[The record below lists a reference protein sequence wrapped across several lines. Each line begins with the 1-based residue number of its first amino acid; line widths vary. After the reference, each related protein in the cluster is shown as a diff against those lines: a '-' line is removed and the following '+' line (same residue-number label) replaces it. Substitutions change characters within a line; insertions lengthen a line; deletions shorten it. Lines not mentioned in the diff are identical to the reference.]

1 MTIHADGRLAALAS
15 GARLLARAG
24 TLDEQLDG
32 LAAAACTVTG
42 ATSCLIYLLDGE
54 HGVLL
59 AGGSAGIGDLAV
71 EPVAPLAVSAASEAG
86 DPVAAA
92 VLARRSEIVPVT
104 DAMRATL
111 AAAAGDIVAMGL
123 IPLVTQDGT
132 GAQEVQG
139 LLVVGLPEEPADAGD
154 AADLIGGLDAVGDLA
169 ASAVRSARLEQALVE
184 RSDWFDRLAHTDP
197 LTGLANRRT
206 FDRMLELEL
215 ARAGRQA
222 TPLSLV
228 LFDIDGLGTIS
239 ARHGADVGDDV
250 LRRVAATLADSVRL
264 VDTVARYGGDEFI
277 VLAPGSAGS
286 TVAQRVVN
294 AVAGLDPIDG
304 GDPLTLSAG
313 VVRFPEDGA
322 SGGELLAAVDEALR
336 SAKATAPGT
345 VIERS

>member
-1 MTIHADGRLAALAS
+1 VSTQLDGRLAALAS
-15 GARLLARAG
+15 GARLLARTG
-24 TLDEQLDG
+24 MLDAQLDG
-32 LAAAACTVTG
+32 LAAGACSVSG

-54 HGVLL
+54 QGVLQP
-59 AGGSAGIGDLAV
+59 GGSAGIGDLTV
-71 EPVAPLAVSAASEAG
+71 EPIPPLAVNAAADAG

-92 VLARRSEIVPVT
+92 VLARRTEIVPVT
-104 DAMRATL
+104 ESMRAAL
-111 AAAAGDIVAMGL
+111 AAAAGEIVAMGL
-123 IPLVTQDGT
+123 VPLVTQDGT

-139 LLVVGLPEEPADAGD
+139 LLVVGLAEEPADAGM
-154 AADLIGGLDAVGDLA
+154 AADLIGGLDAIGDLA
-169 ASAVRSARLEQALVE
+169 ASAVRAARLEQALVE
-184 RSDWFDRLAHTDP
+184 RSDWYDRLAHTDP

-206 FDRMLELEL
+206 FDRMFELEL

-286 TVAQRVVN
+286 TVAERVVR
-294 AVAGLDPIDG
+294 AVGDLDPVDG
-304 GDPLTLSAG
+304 GARLTLSAG
-313 VVRFPEDGA
+313 VVRFPDDGA
-322 SGGELLAAVDEALR
+322 SADELLAAVDEALGR
-336 SAKATAPGT
+336 AKATAPGT
-345 VIERS
+345 ISERG